1 MKYRDIFE
9 NGKLHF
15 TTIDGKTIKQTTLYE
30 RENKINTIDLQ
41 PGLYLIKILQ
51 DEEVVLISK
60 FLKL

>member
-1 MKYRDIFE
+1 MKYREIFE
-9 NGKLHF
+9 NGILHF